1 MKKNQKYLPVKKQI
15 EEYCKISQ
23 LSRDI
28 SKQNKLTNLYI
39 NKKFI
44 NKVYINYIN
53 I

>member
-28 SKQNKLTNLYI
+28 SKQI
-39 NKKFI
+39 NKFI
-44 NKVYINYIN
+44 YKQTIY
-53 I
+53 